1 MKAIKTTYKVDGCT
15 EPCWVVGS
23 SDKTFVRISKFY
35 HLIGRHT
42 ILVREY
48 VDGEF
53 NSEEEVTGDFDS
65 LTTQD
70 VVRIAKQHSVYIY

>member
-1 MKAIKTTYKVDGCT
+1 MKAIKTTYEVDGCI
-15 EPCWVVGS
+15 EPCWEVGS
-23 SDKTFVRISKFY
+23 DNTFVRISKFY

-42 ILVREY
+42 LLVREY

-65 LTTQD
+65 LTAQD
-70 VVRIAKQHSVYIY
+70 AIRIAKQHSVYIH